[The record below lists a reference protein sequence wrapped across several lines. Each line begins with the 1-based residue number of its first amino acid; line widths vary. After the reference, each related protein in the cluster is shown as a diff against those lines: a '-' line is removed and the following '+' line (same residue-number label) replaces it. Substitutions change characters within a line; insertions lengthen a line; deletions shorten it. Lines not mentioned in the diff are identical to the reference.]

1 MKVNTRNNVYPY
13 LKRYVQQ
20 NKNYE
25 YVITNFTTNTYVTF
39 TIRYANNQQIAFTF
53 AIKKE
58 DFLQIEKAK
67 RVYARKLSL

>member
-1 MKVNTRNNVYPY
+1 MRVNSRNNVYPY
-13 LKRYVQQ
+13 LKRYIQQ
-20 NKNYE
+20 NRHYE
-25 YVITNFTTNTYVTF
+25 YVITNLAMNSYVNF

-67 RVYARKLSL
+67 RVYAKNIHN